1 MIQRLAAQILQRF
14 KRSNLPALLA
24 LLGIA
29 SALYGFA
36 ELSDDVLEGDTRA
49 IDRAVLLWLRTPGDP
64 SDPIGPTWLEEVA
77 RDVTSLGS
85 RTVLTLITLSVAS
98 FLALTGRRWAAGLV
112 LVSIASGGAL
122 SMLLKQGFDRPR
134 PDIVPHVIDV
144 YNASYPSGHAM
155 VATITYLTLAA
166 LLSRVQDTRRA
177 SAYVLGWGVML
188 SALIGVSRV
197 YLGVHWP
204 TDVLA
209 GWCVGSAWA
218 LLCGFAALWLQ
229 SRYQLRVS

>member
-36 ELSDDVLEGDTRA
+36 ELSDDVFEGDTRA

-134 PDIVPHVIDV
+134 PDIVPHVVDV

-209 GWCVGSAWA
+209 DGAWA
-218 LLCGFAALWLQ
+218 RPGHCCAGLRHCGCKAGTSCA
-229 SRYQLRVS
+229 